1 MRDNACGGA
10 RSNGNHADGRSELI
24 VDPVRKFAQQETY
37 FVGDFG
43 GENLVVGSAEELGT
57 TCPAWPAEQTAILV
71 QRTVG
76 GNLGEILDTVAET
89 MRERI
94 RIRGEIQTLT
104 AQQKLTGL
112 VIGALPL
119 GVGVLF
125 QFMSP
130 EYISPL
136 FHTLVGKGMLGVAL
150 VLETVGLLIIQRILN
165 IEV

>member
-1 MRDNACGGA
+1 MNIG
-10 RSNGNHADGRSELI
+10 S
-24 VDPVRKFAQQETY
+24 
-37 FVGDFG
+37 
-43 GENLVVGSAEELGT
+43 SAEVALLALSDRAGSYDLDIVV
-57 TCPAWPAEQTAILV
+57 TAILV

>member
-1 MRDNACGGA
+1 M
-10 RSNGNHADGRSELI
+10 
-24 VDPVRKFAQQETY
+24 DPIAAVAALSVMST
-37 FVGDFG
+37 
-43 GENLVVGSAEELGT
+43 VVVAMYALFGSAIT
-57 TCPAWPAEQTAILV
+57 S
-71 QRTVG
+71 G
-76 GNLGEILDTVAET
+76 GS
-89 MRERI
+89 
-94 RIRGEIQTLT
+94 IRGRLEGLMSGTSVVDMGPGALKKEGDGKGPLSNLFSGGITEKLEIQTLT

-130 EYISPL
+130 EYIHPL
-136 FHTLVGKGMLGVAL
+136 FSTLVGKGMLGVAL